1 MTRTVLKVADSG
13 RRFIVTFTTGTNCN
27 PYRIIELYRDGEKQ
41 RRRTVEKYQCL
52 NSCLYWLCSVP
63 EFYKDYFVAV

>member
-13 RRFIVTFTTGTNCN
+13 RRFIVTFTTGTNRN

-52 NSCLYWLCSVP
+52 NSCLYWLCNVQ
-63 EFYKDYFVAV
+63 EFNRDCFKVV